1 VRICVALPVYRRTI
15 LLMKKDA
22 QAKKDPMS
30 RIRFGVVGT
39 GWRTEFYLRVARAR
53 PDLFEVA
60 GVVSRTA
67 ERADAVHRQW
77 GVPGLTSLDT
87 LLAAKPEYVVTSV
100 PWPVNPGLL
109 RELAERR
116 MPALSETPPAPDL
129 ESLLALDADLTRLQA
144 QVQVAEEYH
153 LRPSHAAQLAFVADG
168 RLGPVSHAQVS
179 IGHGYHGISLIRR
192 FLGIKGE
199 SCKLVGRSFRAP
211 IVAGGGR
218 NGVPTEETVRESVQ
232 DVVLFDFGDRTAVFD
247 FTGDQYMGMIRDGRV
262 LVRGPRGE
270 LSGDSIRYLK
280 DAATPIHLQLTRHH
294 QDLLTG
300 VSLRGIQAGD
310 DWIYRNPLAGAALTD
325 DEIAVGDC
333 LLRMAAYVRTGRSF
347 YPWREGMQDH
357 YLYLR
362 MQEALRTGAEVSA
375 PPQSFSEFEC
385 PGTAGA

>member
-1 VRICVALPVYRRTI
+1 
-15 LLMKKDA
+15 MN
-22 QAKKDPMS
+22 

-39 GWRTEFYLRVARAR
+39 GWRTQFYLRVARAR

-60 GVVSRTA
+60 GVVSRTK
-67 ERADAVHRQW
+67 ERADAVNRHW
-77 GVPGLTSLDT
+77 GVPGLISLDA
-87 LLAAKPEYVVTSV
+87 LLKAKPEYVVTSV
-100 PWPVNPGLL
+100 PWDVNPELL
-109 RELAERR
+109 RELAGQK

-144 QVQVAEEYH
+144 NVQVAEEYH
-153 LRPSHAAQLAFVADG
+153 LRPSHAAQLAFVAG
-168 RLGPVSHAQVS
+168 GLLGPVSHVQVS

-199 SCKLVGRSFRAP
+199 ACKLVGRSFRAP

-218 NGVPTEETVRESVQ
+218 DGLPTAETVRESVQ
-232 DVVLFDFGDRTAVFD
+232 DIVLFDFGGRSAVFD

-270 LSGDSIRYLK
+270 ISGDSIRYLR
-280 DAATPIHLQLTRHH
+280 DAITPIHLQLTRHH

-310 DWIYRNPLAGAALTD
+310 AWIYRNPLEGAALTD

-333 LLRMAAYVRTGRSF
+333 MIRIAESTRTGRSF

-357 YLYLR
+357 YLYLK
-362 MQEALRTGAEVSA
+362 MQEALKTGTEVSA
-375 PPQSFSEFEC
+375 PPQAFSRFD
-385 PGTAGA
+385 

>member
-1 VRICVALPVYRRTI
+1 
-15 LLMKKDA
+15 MN
-22 QAKKDPMS
+22 

-39 GWRTEFYLRVARAR
+39 GWRTLFYLRVARAR

-60 GVVSRTA
+60 GVVSRTT
-67 ERADAVHRQW
+67 ERAAAVSKEW
-77 GVPGLTSLDT
+77 GVPGLTRLGA
-87 LLAAKPEYVVTSV
+87 LLEARPEYVVTSV
-100 PWPVNPGLL
+100 PWDVNPGLL
-109 RELAERR
+109 RELAERK

-129 ESLLALDADLTRLQA
+129 ASLRALDADLARLKA
-144 QVQVAEEYH
+144 NVQVAEEYH
-153 LRPSHAAQLAFVADG
+153 LRPNHAAQLAFVAGG

-199 SCKLVGRSFRAP
+199 ACTIVGRSFRAP
-211 IVAGGGR
+211 IVAGGDR
-218 NGVPTEETVRESVQ
+218 NGVPATETVRESVQ
-232 DVVLFDFGDRTAVFD
+232 DVVLFDFGGRTAVFD

-270 LSGDSIRYLK
+270 ISGDSIRYLK
-280 DAATPIHLQLTRHH
+280 DAATPIHLQLTQHH
-294 QDLLTG
+294 QDLLSG

-310 DWIYRNPLAGAALTD
+310 AWIYRNPLEGAALTD

-333 LLRMAAYVRTGRSF
+333 MLRMAESVRTGKSF

-362 MQEALRTGAEVSA
+362 MQEALKTGAEVAA
-375 PPQSFSEFEC
+375 PPQVFSSF
-385 PGTAGA
+385 A